1 MGHGKAVLSIR
12 IKLSE
17 TAWLGPRKIRLIEL
31 IQELGS
37 ISAAGRAMSMSYR
50 RAWMLAE
57 DLNAAFDEPPIVTKT
72 GGSQGGGAALTQFGR
87 EVIDCYRRI
96 ENAAAR
102 DATAEMNRLLAPAEG
117 RTRERG
123 I

>member
-1 MGHGKAVLSIR
+1 MGHGKPVLSIR

-17 TAWLGPRKIRLIEL
+17 TAWLGPGKIRLMEL

-72 GGSQGGGAALTQFGR
+72 GGSQGGGAVLTQFGR
-87 EVIDCYRRI
+87 ELINCYRRI

-102 DATAEMNRLLAPAEG
+102 GATAEMNPMPAEG
-117 RTRERG
+117 SARERG

>member
-1 MGHGKAVLSIR
+1 MGHGKPVLSIR

-17 TAWLGPRKIRLIEL
+17 TAWLGPGKIRLMEL

-57 DLNAAFDEPPIVTKT
+57 DLNAAFDESLIVTKT
-72 GGSQGGGAALTQFGR
+72 GGSQGGGTVLTQFGR
-87 EVIDCYRRI
+87 ELINCYRRI

-102 DATAEMNRLLAPAEG
+102 DAAVEMSRLPMPAEG
-117 RTRERG
+117 SARERG

>member
-1 MGHGKAVLSIR
+1 MGHGKPVLSIR

-17 TAWLGPRKIRLIEL
+17 TAWLGPGKIRLMEL

-72 GGSQGGGAALTQFGR
+72 GGSQGGGAVLTQFGR
-87 EVIDCYRRI
+87 ELINCYRRI

-102 DATAEMNRLLAPAEG
+102 DAAVEMSRLPMPAEG
-117 RTRERG
+117 SARERG